1 MPNFF
6 TRKARA
12 LVAAF
17 AIAAGA
23 GGGAYI
29 AHEQAR
35 PVQSEFTLASAEHI
49 RGMDEDRLLNG
60 RLPMFS
66 SMDAAS
72 QKAREKTILDMT
84 QQIDAMERMK
94 GALDPETAGALQTAA
109 VDFVNTLRLSENL
122 TESDYA
128 KLLKE
133 YNTRVGLD
141 VTAQAGNY
149 NIGIVRAQECN
160 YATAFANIFS
170 FDDEDEQTPAERA
183 KDIGMCMTDPEG
195 QMDAYLQEKQAGDKA
210 ELGGGAAGA
219 ALGGLGMLA
228 LFRRR
233 RTPPIQKGPGS
244 K

>member
-1 MPNFF
+1 MSNFF
-6 TRKARA
+6 TRKART

-17 AIAAGA
+17 AIAVGA
-23 GGGAYI
+23 GSGAYI
-29 AHEQAR
+29 AHEQAK
-35 PVQSEFTLASAEHI
+35 PAQSEFTMASAEHI
-49 RGMDEDRLLNG
+49 RGMDEDRLFNG
-60 RLPMFS
+60 RMPIFA
-66 SMDAAS
+66 SMDDAA
-72 QKAREKTILDMT
+72 QKAREKTLADMT
-84 QQIDAMERMK
+84 RQITSMERMK

-109 VDFVNTLRLSENL
+109 VDFVNNLRLSENL
-122 TESDYA
+122 TEGDYA
-128 KLLKE
+128 KLLKD

-149 NIGIVRAQECN
+149 NTGIIRAQECN
-160 YATAFANIFS
+160 YVTAVANIFS
-170 FDDEDEQTPAERA
+170 FDDEDESSPAQRA

-195 QMDAYLQEKQAGDKA
+195 EMDAYIQDKQDNDKT